1 MAGLAFGRHVPSP
14 QRILRVQVVVEC
26 DGLPI
31 TLPVTGFA
39 FVTVCSFMLVVF
51 LMTGIT
57 IRWGIFKSRRL
68 VALLAFYGGM
78 FPHKRKTRLIVV
90 ERRLLP

>member
-57 IRWGIFKSRRL
+57 IQRRIFESGSHMTIL
-68 VALLAFYGGM
+68 ALDLGM
-78 FPHKRKTRLIVV
+78 LTHQGETRLIMV
-90 ERRLLP
+90 EGCFLP